1 MNDFPTLSRARE
13 GPETCQ
19 TCTADQRLK
28 KIEEQLAIILKIVDT
43 TAKAVLELKNT
54 NGGNH
59 ARR

>member
-1 MNDFPTLSRARE
+1 MNDFPT
-13 GPETCQ
+13 PETVPPVCQ
-19 TCTADQRLK
+19 NCKEVDHLRR
-28 KIEEQLAIILKIVDT
+28 IEEKLALILKIVDT